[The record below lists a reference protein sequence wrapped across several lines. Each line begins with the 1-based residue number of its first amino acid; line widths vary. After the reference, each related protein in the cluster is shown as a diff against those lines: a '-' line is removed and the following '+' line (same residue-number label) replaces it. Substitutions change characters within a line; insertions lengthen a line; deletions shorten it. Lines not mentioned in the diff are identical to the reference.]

1 MLLAPAGNLE
11 AAKRAFQA
19 GAGAVKSDY
28 GVDSWHRN

>member
-19 GAGAVKSDY
+19 GAGAVKV
-28 GVDSWHRN
+28 GLRG